1 MPSVSAE
8 EAPRLRP
15 YMKLA
20 EQLGSFAGQLTESG
34 LRTVAVE
41 YEGHVAGLN
50 TTALTGIVLQGLL
63 APQMEGVNMV
73 NAPVVARQRNIEVS
87 EIRHERRGDYQ
98 TLISLTVTT
107 ERRIRSVAG
116 TLFGDSRPRVV
127 RVKGI
132 DVEAELGPHMLY
144 ITNKDVPGIIGHLGT
159 ALAEADV
166 NIATFHL
173 GRANLGGDAIA
184 LIEVDD
190 AVTESVL
197 EKLRAIDGI
206 SQAKALRF

>member
-1 MPSVSAE
+1 
-8 EAPRLRP
+8 
-15 YMKLA
+15 
-20 EQLGSFAGQLTESG
+20 
-34 LRTVAVE
+34 
-41 YEGHVAGLN
+41 
-50 TTALTGIVLQGLL
+50 
-63 APQMEGVNMV
+63 
-73 NAPVVARQRNIEVS
+73 
-87 EIRHERRGDYQ
+87 
-98 TLISLTVTT
+98 
-107 ERRIRSVAG
+107 
-116 TLFGDSRPRVV
+116 V